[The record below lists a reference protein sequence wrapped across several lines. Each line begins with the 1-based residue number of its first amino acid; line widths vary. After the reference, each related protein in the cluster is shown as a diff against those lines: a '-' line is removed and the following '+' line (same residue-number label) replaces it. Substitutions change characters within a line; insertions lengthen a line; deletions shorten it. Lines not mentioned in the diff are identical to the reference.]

1 MSRDKPDIVVPE
13 EASNR
18 GCILKGEL
26 RSSLVVIP
34 EILVQYSKVT
44 PHDKKATIHFYPTA
58 EQARK
63 AGGPAFREQNHESG
77 RSILR
82 VLCEEPA
89 LSGVEGVGGRLIAPW
104 ALPFTSR
111 TSEGKSPTNSTRRT
125 LIAHQ
130 FFITSSQW
138 APSQTHHPPCLKM
151 EANMIG
157 QARTVSLSRVVDAL
171 QRPFVRQ
178 SISPLT
184 PYSRILCV

>member
-1 MSRDKPDIVVPE
+1 MSSRGLVALPSYVEVEAGRVAQSKSNSHPNPE
-13 EASNR
+13 
-18 GCILKGEL
+18 GGPFKL
-26 RSSLVVIP
+26 RLSGAFLRRAH
-34 EILVQYSKVT
+34 LRCRK
-44 PHDKKATIHFYPTA
+44 
-58 EQARK
+58 K
-63 AGGPAFREQNHESG
+63 AGGPAFGEQNHESG
-77 RSILR
+77 CPILR

-151 EANMIG
+151 EANMIA
-157 QARTVSLSRVVDAL
+157 QARTVSPSRVVDAL
-171 QRPFVRQ
+171 QRPFVSQ

-184 PYSRILCV
+184 PYS